1 MAGAGEPQGR
11 WWLLP
16 YTTRHDE
23 LQLEVEAST
32 MIPERN
38 STRLESELSIGLVNK
53 ARPLIPIGTGRCKRE
68 SRLTSKFSLGL
79 TQSGSST
86 ATRVRKGSPTCM
98 NLLGSRE
105 YKASMEPKI
114 TELASLASSS
124 PASTGRFPFRP
135 VDTIAIS
142 ILKWRTLPRAPVQRQ
157 VETSLH

>member
-1 MAGAGEPQGR
+1 MAGASQPQGR

-32 MIPERN
+32 VILERTLHAKS

-53 ARPLIPIGTGRCKRE
+53 ARPLIRIGTGRCKRE

-86 ATRVRKGSPTCM
+86 ATPVRKGSPTCM
-98 NLLGSRE
+98 NLLECRE
-105 YKASMEPKI
+105 YKASVETKNHRACKLGFQVSSINREIPFSPSRHYR
-114 TELASLASSS
+114 SLAFSN
-124 PASTGRFPFRP
+124 GG
-135 VDTIAIS
+135 
-142 ILKWRTLPRAPVQRQ
+142 LY
-157 VETSLH
+157 